1 MLKKLFTFLLPLLV
15 FAAVGIK
22 SASADEGMWL
32 PSQISKKIAEMQAAG
47 FKLSAEDIYDIN
59 KASLKDAIVHF
70 NSGCTGEL
78 ISNQGLLITN
88 HHCGFKAIQ
97 SHSSVEHDY
106 LRDGFWAK
114 GRSEELPNPGTLHV
128 DFLEYMQDVT
138 AQVLKGTESGKLSE
152 KEISEIIGKNCKEI
166 EKRASAAG
174 KGLWAKVTPL
184 YYGNEYYLFVYK
196 RFTDVRLVAAPPSSI
211 GKFGGDTD
219 NWMWP
224 RHTGDFS
231 IFRIYADKNN
241 EPADYSPENVPYIPK
256 RFFRIS
262 SKGVKEGD
270 FTLVYG
276 YPGRTKEYIVS
287 TEAEHIAKV
296 SNPLKIELRT
306 LILNIYD
313 KEMSASQAVR
323 IAYASKQANVANSWK
338 KWQGEMKGIIR
349 LGTVESK
356 KAFEREFTEWALSAK
371 AGKNGKAYADALSEL
386 LSFTKRYCEVSR
398 LYDLQAEALNA
409 VEIIKA
415 AYFEKADSLF
425 FKDYSQKIDKQVFE
439 ALYNAY
445 DRALQDDQKS
455 NYFKEKRAQYGG
467 IENWADSLFAEPF
480 SPGSENLKMA
490 AEIYAGTNGWLN
502 SCYRKEMVE
511 LNAKIQSLYKIYL
524 RGLMEYAASTG
535 RPALGKSIF
544 YPDANSTLRVAY
556 GKVAGYS
563 PADAVYY
570 NPVSTLQ
577 GIMEKDNPDI
587 YDYNIP
593 QRLRD
598 LYAAKDYG
606 RWESGGSVPVAFIAT
621 NHTSGGNSGS
631 PVLNANGEL
640 IGVNFDR
647 VWEGT
652 MSDVVFDP
660 AFCRNI
666 SLDIRYVLFLLD
678 KYAGAQWILDELTI
692 N

>member
-231 IFRIYADKNN
+231 IFRIYADKDN
-241 EPADYSPENVPYIPK
+241 EPADYSPENVPYTPK

-356 KAFEREFTEWALSAK
+356 RAFESVFTEWALSGK
-371 AGKNGKAYADALSEL
+371 AGKRGEEYAEALSEL
-386 LSFTKRYCEVSR
+386 LSLTRRYSEISR
-398 LYDLQAEALNA
+398 LYDLQTEALNA
-409 VEIIKA
+409 VEIVKA
-415 AYFEKADSLF
+415 AHFEKADSLF
-425 FKDYSQKIDKQVFE
+425 FKDYSQKIDKQVFV

-445 DRALQDDQKS
+445 DRALPDEQKS

-631 PVLNANGEL
+631 PVLNAQGEL

-692 N
+692 D